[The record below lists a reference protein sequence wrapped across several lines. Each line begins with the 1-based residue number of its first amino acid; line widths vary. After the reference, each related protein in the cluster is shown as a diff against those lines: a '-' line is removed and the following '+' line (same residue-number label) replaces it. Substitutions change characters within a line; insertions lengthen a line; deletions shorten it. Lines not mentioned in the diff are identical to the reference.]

1 MPNDDADRTAA
12 PGARALYDAGTTR
25 LRHGDPAGALA
36 DLDRSLAAEDA
47 FAPAWVN
54 RGIALADLGRA
65 DEARAAFDRGLAL
78 DAELV
83 PGWRCRAILRARQGD
98 QDGAIEDYARVT
110 VLRPGDHGAHREL
123 GDALAA
129 LPPDGHVD
137 ERPDGR
143 LRQAVAAYDRA
154 LALDDGDA
162 GAWAGKARVLAVLAH
177 AAQSVER
184 ASRVA
189 GIAPWVSF
197 PAAHQELSRHLDA
210 AVARFPETA
219 WFRHERAL
227 AYRQV
232 GDAAGEITQLRAA
245 CELNPDSGAG
255 HFELARAYAADG
267 QRQQAR
273 RSFDAAVERDPA
285 LRGRAAD
292 VLGEDAAARDG
303 MDGMER

>member
-1 MPNDDADRTAA
+1 MPNDDDADRTVAS
-12 PGARALYDAGTTR
+12 GARALYDAGTTR

-36 DLDRSLAAEDA
+36 ELDRSLAIDDA

-54 RGIALADLGRA
+54 RGIALTDLGRA
-65 DEARAAFDRGLAL
+65 DEARASFDRALAL

-83 PGWRCRAILRARQGD
+83 PAWRCRAILRARQGD

-110 VLRPGDHGAHREL
+110 ALRPGDHGAHREL

-129 LPPDGHVD
+129 LPADGHVD

-143 LRQAVAAYDRA
+143 LRQAVAAYDQA
-154 LALDDGDA
+154 LALDAGDA
-162 GAWAGKARVLAVLAH
+162 GAWAGKARVLAMLAH

-210 AVARFPETA
+210 AVTRFPQTA

-232 GDAAGEITQLRAA
+232 GDAAGEIAQLQAA
-245 CELNPDSGAG
+245 CDLNPDSGAG
-255 HFELARAYAADG
+255 HYELARAYAADG
-267 QRQQAR
+267 QHQQAR
-273 RSFDAAVERDPA
+273 RSLDAAVARDPA
-285 LRGRAAD
+285 LHGRAAE
-292 VLGEDAAARDG
+292 VLGDGAPARG
-303 MDGMER
+303 GMEQ